1 LEVNAMGTEYIKI
14 KCLEVNQPIGK
25 FYVGVMNYDDLERI
39 SLVDVRHMASKESEL
54 ETYMG
59 IQRTLDGSRV
69 GKIKKYLEGV
79 DATFPTSII
88 VSLSSK
94 DTTYDSNSNTMQI
107 ADKPDVA
114 KILDGQHR
122 LKGLEGFGKSGN
134 KFQLNLTIFLD
145 VELEEQALIFATI
158 NQSQTKVN
166 NSLVYD
172 LFEFAKVRSPQK
184 TAHNICKALNEKND
198 SPFKDKIKILG
209 TADDK
214 DKETISQATFVE
226 NLISYISADKVKDRN
241 IYKAGGTPKKAN
253 NEELKKLFFRNLF
266 IEEKD
271 GEIARIIWNYFKAVE
286 KKWPIA
292 WESPQANLI
301 LNRSNG
307 FAALMFF
314 LKDAYLNI
322 VKTNIGTVP
331 SMPEF
336 LAIFDK
342 VGLKDTDF
350 TKDNFVPGSSG
361 RSALYR
367 KFKDDT
373 KI

>member
-1 LEVNAMGTEYIKI
+1 MEKEYIQI
-14 KCLEVNQPIGK
+14 KCLEVTQPIGK

-59 IQRTLDGSRV
+59 IQRTLDSGRV
-69 GKIKKYLEGV
+69 GKIKKYLEGI

-88 VSLSSK
+88 VAMSSES
-94 DTTYDSNSNTMQI
+94 TTYDANTNTMRI
-107 ADKPDVA
+107 ANKTDVA

-122 LKGLEGFGKSGN
+122 LKGLEGFRKSGD

-214 DKETISQATFVE
+214 EKETISQATFVE
-226 NLISYISADKVKDRN
+226 NLISYITVDKVKDRN
-241 IYKAGGTPKKAN
+241 IYKAGGSPRRAN
-253 NEELKKLFFRNLF
+253 NEELKKLLFRNLF

-286 KKWPIA
+286 KKWPTA
-292 WESPQANLI
+292 WGSPQANLI

-307 FAALMFF
+307 FAALMIF
-314 LKDAYLNI
+314 LKDVYLSI
-322 VKTNIGTVP
+322 VKTNFGAVP
-331 SMPEF
+331 SVPDF
-336 LAIFDK
+336 LIILDK
-342 VGLKDTDF
+342 IGLKDSDF

-361 RSALYR
+361 RAALYKR
-367 KFKDDT
+367 FKDDT